1 MYLKINGVKDFLF
14 EGKIMILV
22 GLTDDENILKDERG
36 ELCAFKTGIYEGE
49 KDTYNQSN
57 RMVENSKLK
66 VGKAYDFLFDIS
78 FFLGA

>member
-1 MYLKINGVKDFLF
+1 MRKGVYLKINAVKDFLF

-49 KDTYNQSN
+49 KDVYNQSN

-66 VGKAYDFLFDIS
+66 V
-78 FFLGA
+78 